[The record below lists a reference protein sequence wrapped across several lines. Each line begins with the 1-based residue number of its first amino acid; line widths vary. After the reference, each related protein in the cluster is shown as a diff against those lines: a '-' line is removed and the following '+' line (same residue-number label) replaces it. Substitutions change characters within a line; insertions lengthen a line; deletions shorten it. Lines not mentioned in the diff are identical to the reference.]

1 MTTIINL
8 GVKIPGFVSKKELK
22 QAVKDLVLN
31 EGKSLKDLSLVF
43 TDDDYLLEVNK
54 QYLNH
59 DYFTDVITFDYS
71 DFPNVSGD
79 VMISL
84 DRVKDNAHSMN
95 LAYELEFYRVV
106 FHGVLHLCGY
116 KDKKKD
122 DVSLMREKEDFY
134 IQRFVSRETTSFK
147 LSLFH
152 VKHKYNAR

>member
-8 GVKIPGFVSKKELK
+8 GVKIPSFVSKKELK
-22 QAVKDLVLN
+22 QAVKDLVFN

-43 TDDDYLLEVNK
+43 TDDEYLLEVNK

-71 DFPNVSGD
+71 ELPSVSGD

-84 DRVKDNAHSMN
+84 DRVKDNAHSME
-95 LAYELEFYRVV
+95 LSYELEFYRVV
-106 FHGVLHLCGY
+106 FNGVLHLCSY

-134 IQRFVSRETTSFK
+134 IQRFVSRETN
-147 LSLFH
+147 LI
-152 VKHKYNAR
+152 

>member
-8 GVKIPGFVSKKELK
+8 GVKLPSFVSKKDLK
-22 QAVKDLVLN
+22 QAVKNLVQN

-71 DFPNVSGD
+71 DFPEVSGD

-84 DRVKDNAHSMN
+84 DRVKDNALSMN
-95 LAYELEFYRVV
+95 LAFEQEFYRVV
-106 FHGVLHLCGY
+106 FHGILHLCGY
-116 KDKKKD
+116 KDKSKE
-122 DVSLMREKEDFY
+122 DVVLMREKEDFY
-134 IQRFVSRETTSFK
+134 IHRFVSRETNS
-147 LSLFH
+147 
-152 VKHKYNAR
+152 N

>member
-8 GVKIPGFVSKKELK
+8 GVKLPSFVSKRDLK
-22 QAVKDLVLN
+22 QAVKNLVLN
-31 EGKSLKDLSLVF
+31 EGKSLKDLSIVF

-71 DFPNVSGD
+71 DFPEVSGD

-84 DRVKDNAHSMN
+84 DRVEDNALSMN
-95 LAYELEFYRVV
+95 LAYEQEFYRVV

-116 KDKKKD
+116 KDKSKD
-122 DVSLMREKEDFY
+122 DVLIMREKEDFY
-134 IQRFVSRETTSFK
+134 IQRFVSRETN
-147 LSLFH
+147 LI
-152 VKHKYNAR
+152 

>member
-8 GVKIPGFVSKKELK
+8 GVKLPSFVSKKDLK
-22 QAVKDLVLN
+22 QAVKNLVLN

-71 DFPNVSGD
+71 DFPEVSGD

-84 DRVKDNAHSMN
+84 DRVKDNALSMN
-95 LAYELEFYRVV
+95 LAFEQEFYRVV
-106 FHGVLHLCGY
+106 FHGILHLCGY
-116 KDKKKD
+116 KDKSKE
-122 DVSLMREKEDFY
+122 DVVLMREKEDFY
-134 IQRFVSRETTSFK
+134 IHRFVSRETNSI
-147 LSLFH
+147 
-152 VKHKYNAR
+152 

>member
-8 GVKIPGFVSKKELK
+8 GVKLPSFVSKKDLK
-22 QAVKDLVLN
+22 QAVKSLVLN

-71 DFPNVSGD
+71 DFPEVSGD

-84 DRVKDNAHSMN
+84 DRVKDNALSMN
-95 LAYELEFYRVV
+95 LAFEQEFYRVV
-106 FHGVLHLCGY
+106 FHGMLHLCGY
-116 KDKKKD
+116 KDKSKE
-122 DVSLMREKEDFY
+122 DVVLMREKEDFY
-134 IQRFVSRETTSFK
+134 IQRFVSRETNSI
-147 LSLFH
+147 
-152 VKHKYNAR
+152 

>member
-8 GVKIPGFVSKKELK
+8 GVKLPSFVSKKDLK
-22 QAVKDLVLN
+22 NAVKHLVLN
-31 EGKSLKDLSLVF
+31 EGKQLKDLSLVF

-71 DFPNVSGD
+71 DFPEVSGD

-84 DRVKDNAHSMN
+84 DRVKDNALSMN

-106 FHGVLHLCGY
+106 FHGMLHLCGY
-116 KDKKKD
+116 KDKNKE
-122 DVSLMREKEDFY
+122 DVVVMREKEDFY
-134 IQRFVSRETTSFK
+134 IQWFVSRETQTQC
-147 LSLFH
+147 
-152 VKHKYNAR
+152 